1 MSVDRPMLSCLL
13 SLFVSFQS
21 AHYFAK
27 RLIKVH
33 PGMAGDLSLEYTT
46 DHINDNAGRGC
57 FNTTETK
64 LKVISSYKELLTMH
78 FPVYKEHCCSTR
90 ETRN

>member
-33 PGMAGDLSLEYTT
+33 PGMAGDLSLEPGILGKLNPRNIRRITSMTT
-46 DHINDNAGRGC
+46 PAGDAS
-57 FNTTETK
+57 TL
-64 LKVISSYKELLTMH
+64 LK
-78 FPVYKEHCCSTR
+78 
-90 ETRN
+90 RNLK